1 MSKVNIN
8 FSDASKIGE
17 DIEKTNQQA
26 YEESH
31 GKLYDMTHKNT
42 VPWRNW
48 IFYIALISMLTCC
61 FTFSKYVSSSSGSS
75 SAVIA
80 KFEVDCA
87 HDITATVKMD
97 DNKTYPVMEFA
108 GGIFA
113 TNGGSSN
120 SKTATFTAKNSSEVA
135 VYLTWETS
143 GASSVTAT
151 LARKTSDSR
160 DASAT
165 KLYIPAAT
173 TQNGELI
180 PSTRQITLTV
190 TPNSSGNG
198 KEKLNISFKFDQV
211 D

>member
-42 VPWRNW
+42 IPWRNW

-80 KFEVDCA
+80 RFEVDCA
-87 HDITATVKMD
+87 HNITATITM
-97 DNKTYPVMEFA
+97 DNKTYPKMDFA

-113 TNGGSSN
+113 TSGGNGN
-120 SKTATFTAKNSSEVA
+120 SKTATFTAKNSSDVD
-135 VYLTWETS
+135 VYLTWEIS
-143 GASSVTAT
+143 GAPSVTAN
-151 LARKTSDSR
+151 LSR
-160 DASAT
+160 ATIGSKDASAE
-165 KLYIPAAT
+165 KLYLPAAT
-173 TQNGELI
+173 TEGGRII
-180 PSTRQITLTV
+180 PSTREITLTV

>member
-17 DIEKTNQQA
+17 DVEKTNQQA

-80 KFEVDCA
+80 RFEVDCE
-87 HDITATVKMD
+87 HDITATVEMDGNTYPKMD
-97 DNKTYPVMEFA
+97 FA
-108 GGIFA
+108 GGIF
-113 TNGGSSN
+113 TTSGGSGA
-120 SKTATFTAKNSSEVA
+120 SKTATFTAKNSSDW
-135 VYLTWETS
+135 YSCWFIS
-143 GASSVTAT
+143 WFYSCSV
-151 LARKTSDSR
+151 L
-160 DASAT
+160 
-165 KLYIPAAT
+165 
-173 TQNGELI
+173 
-180 PSTRQITLTV
+180 
-190 TPNSSGNG
+190 
-198 KEKLNISFKFDQV
+198 
-211 D
+211 